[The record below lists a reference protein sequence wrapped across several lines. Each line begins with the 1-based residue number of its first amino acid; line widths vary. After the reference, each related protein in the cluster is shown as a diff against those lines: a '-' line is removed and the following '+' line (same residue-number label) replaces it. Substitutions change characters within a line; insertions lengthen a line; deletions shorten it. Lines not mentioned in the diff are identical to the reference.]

1 MFDKLPLKIH
11 LNPCT
16 GYLFLLDVLV
26 TSRLQAPTGIR
37 TSLYSTELSNWSLF
51 FSKANA
57 SSAIKTPLSPEREN
71 LYRYKENASGR
82 TLQGEILHCESKK
95 D

>member
-16 GYLFLLDVLV
+16 GYLFLLDVFV
-26 TSRLQAPTGIR
+26 TSRLH

-57 SSAIKTPLSPEREN
+57 SSAIKAPLSPEREN
-71 LYRYKENASGR
+71 LYRYKEMHLEGHSREKSCTVRVKR
-82 TLQGEILHCESKK
+82 TN
-95 D
+95 